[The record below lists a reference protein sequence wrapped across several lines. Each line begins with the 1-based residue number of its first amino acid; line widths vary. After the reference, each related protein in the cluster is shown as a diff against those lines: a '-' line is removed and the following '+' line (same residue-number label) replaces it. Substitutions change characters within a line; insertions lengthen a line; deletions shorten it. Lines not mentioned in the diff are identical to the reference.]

1 MKTVDVK
8 NNPSHGRFEV
18 HMEGAEAY
26 LRYQQKG
33 ELIYLIHTEVPEELE
48 GQGIGSA
55 LAKTGLEYARESG
68 LRVIPLCSFVQ
79 SYLKRHPEYQEL
91 LHKGNGRV

>member
-8 NNPSHGRFEV
+8 NNPSRGRFEV
-18 HMEGAEAY
+18 LLDDAEAY

-33 ELIYLIHTEVPEELE
+33 ELIYLIHTEVPEGLE

-55 LAKTGLEYARESG
+55 LAKTGLEFARQNG
-68 LRVIPLCSFVQ
+68 LQVIPLCPFVQ

-91 LHKGNGRV
+91 LHNGKV